1 MAPDISK
8 IDTDRYPDP
17 GTPAWNFR
25 DKVIRR
31 LLHGKQSLPSGGPAH
46 PIYQDQSYLRL
57 YTAEVMPKVCLFR
70 QILGAQ
76 EGTENTKMVNAT
88 ASGQPHPAAGVS
100 MSALLCGC

>member
-8 IDTDRYPDP
+8 IDTDRHPDP

-46 PIYQDQSYLRL
+46 PIYQYESNSTTARDLSALDSRFYRSCRTPEYREPALAL
-57 YTAEVMPKVCLFR
+57 YTRGRKIKVPC
-70 QILGAQ
+70 
-76 EGTENTKMVNAT
+76 EE
-88 ASGQPHPAAGVS
+88 GQPVS
-100 MSALLCGC
+100 ARLAKR